1 MADLLAIDV
10 QAQAPQQTTSAI
22 NNNDKSESSPGFFD
36 SLMNEFTV
44 PEEIEQA
51 VSTEINSNLF
61 AFRSGNLFSG
71 SVIEMLADTDAP
83 ELLNNFTEADGT
95 ENLFAQLKNS
105 LTEIKN
111 SQPEVF
117 YTEEEINFNKNI
129 SQLLNMTE
137 EELNSKISSLPEETQ
152 QEIKNLIDEIIAL
165 VKNGENTNTAVAKL
179 AHALSDDEIKFEPEN
194 KNKNKII
201 KNDDDDDSEMKTD
214 KGQELDSEIINT
226 AGLAGV
232 QSEKSNDSENVEA
245 KPEKNLS
252 LKNDEP
258 HSKQVQHTVNN
269 DAQKVEN
276 KAESENVNT
285 DAEFNKILEERENPE
300 QNNFSD
306 TNDND
311 ENEKQNFSQAREN
324 FSDSRNQSRS
334 RGDTRRTSN
343 DIQRTDDDRG
353 TGSNA
358 HRTERSDFQ
367 NFFEGVLNSR
377 RTSQTSTQ
385 PLNLREN
392 LNFNQSETL
401 RNGLVN
407 VVRFIRADGVQR
419 ANVIVDPP
427 ALGRISVELTSSSS
441 GVEASIKVASEQ
453 IRQLVQDQLSQLRMN
468 LAEQGVQVAEF
479 TVDVQQDSQQNGRN
493 SQDENNNQNGRAGI
507 VAGAEEDDTEEFRVD
522 LEEGLLY
529 WVA

>member
-1 MADLLAIDV
+1 MADLLAIDI
-10 QAQAPQQTTSAI
+10 QAQAPKQTAATIS
-22 NNNDKSESSPGFFD
+22 NSNDKTENKSGFFD
-36 SLMNEFTV
+36 SLMNEYGTK
-44 PEEIEQA
+44 ENLHTANNKNTA
-51 VSTEINSNLF
+51 VSTGFKGI
-61 AFRSGNLFSG
+61 NLFSG
-71 SVIEMLADTDAP
+71 SVIDVLANMDAP
-83 ELLNNFTEADGT
+83 ELLNNFAEADGA

-105 LTEIKN
+105 LTKIKN
-111 SQPEVF
+111 SQSEVF
-117 YTEEEINFNKNI
+117 YTEEEINFNENI

-137 EELNSKISSLPEETQ
+137 EELNSKISSLPEEAQ
-152 QEIKNLIDEIIAL
+152 QEIKNLIDEIINS
-165 VKNGENTNTAVAKL
+165 VKKGGDVTQPLEKL
-179 AHALSDDEIKFEPEN
+179 AHALSGNEIKLEPE
-194 KNKNKII
+194 NKNKII
-201 KNDDDDDSEMKTD
+201 KNDDDDDSEIKSD
-214 KGQELDSEIINT
+214 EGQELDSEIINA

-232 QSEKSNDSENVEA
+232 QSEKNNNSENVEA

-252 LKNDEP
+252 LKNNEP
-258 HSKQVQHTVNN
+258 HSKQVQYTVNN
-269 DAQKVEN
+269 NDAPKIES
-276 KAESENVNT
+276 KAENENAGP
-285 DAEFNKILEERENPE
+285 DADFNKILEKRENPE
-300 QNNFSD
+300 ENNFSD
-306 TNDND
+306 TG
-311 ENEKQNFSQAREN
+311 ENNESEDQNFNQAREN

-334 RGDTRRTSN
+334 RNDARRTSN
-343 DIQRTDDDRG
+343 EISRADDDRG

-401 RNGLVN
+401 RSGLVN
-407 VVRFIRADGVQR
+407 VVRFIRADGVQK

>member
-1 MADLLAIDV
+1 MGDLLAVDI
-10 QAQAPQQTTSAI
+10 QTQAPKHTANSAV
-22 NNNDKSESSPGFFD
+22 NNNKTENKSGFFD
-36 SLMNEFTV
+36 SLITEYTNPENLQTANNENTT
-44 PEEIEQA
+44 
-51 VSTEINSNLF
+51 VST
-61 AFRSGNLFSG
+61 AFKGINLFSG
-71 SVIEMLADTDAP
+71 SVIDVLANMDAP
-83 ELLNNFTEADGT
+83 ELLNNFPEAEGT
-95 ENLFAQLKNS
+95 ENLFAQLKIS
-105 LTEIKN
+105 LSELKN

-117 YTEEEINFNKNI
+117 YTEEEINFNENI

-137 EELNSKISSLPEETQ
+137 EELNEKLSLLPEETQ
-152 QEIKNLIDEIIAL
+152 QEIKNLIDEIINS
-165 VKNGENTNTAVAKL
+165 VNNNQDIKTAVAKL
-179 AHALSDDEIKFEPEN
+179 AHVLSDNEIKFEPEN
-194 KNKNKII
+194 KNKIEIENE
-201 KNDDDDDSEMKTD
+201 NDDDSEIKSD
-214 KGQELDSEIINT
+214 EGKELDREIVNA

-232 QSEKSNDSENVEA
+232 QGVNNNNSENVEA
-245 KPEKNLS
+245 KPEKNFS

-285 DAEFNKILEERENPE
+285 DAEFNKILEERENSE

-306 TNDND
+306 MNDND

-353 TGSNA
+353 TDSNS

-367 NFFEGVLNSR
+367 NFLEGVLNSR